1 MTTRNLTSL
10 FSPRAVA
17 LLGASNDPGSVG
29 QVVAHNLTG
38 SGFAGS
44 IMLVNPHAREVGGVA
59 TFASVADL
67 PATPDLA
74 VIATPPK
81 AVPQLI
87 AELGARGCRAAVIIT
102 AGFDR
107 ELRDAT
113 LAAARPYLMR
123 IVGPNSL
130 GFLSPVRG
138 INASFSHGTPTANSL
153 ALVTQS
159 GAIATSMIDWAV
171 GRDVGF
177 SHIISLGDMV
187 DVDFGDLLDFLATD
201 TETSAILLYAETV
214 TQARKF
220 MSAGRIAARAKP
232 VIVVKGGRSHAGA
245 AAALSHTG
253 AMAGAD
259 VVYDA
264 AFRRAGMLRVRTL
277 RELFDAAETLASG
290 LKPEGNRLTIVTNGG
305 GLGVLAADALELA
318 GGRLSCLS
326 AGTQQKLDAV
336 LPATWSHA
344 NPVDIIGDA
353 PGSRYQA
360 ALDIVLQDENTDAV
374 LVLNCP
380 TGVADSMEAAQA
392 VAQAHAKAPLR
403 PLIGCWAGEA
413 TTAAPRALLGRARI
427 PTYGTPD
434 EAVAAFLHLADYSN
448 NQKVLFETPATCRRG
463 EANSV
468 TATRDLVRQVIAGGR
483 NILTEPEAKAVLE
496 AYNIPVVA
504 TRVVRTPAEAAEA
517 ADAIGAPVVLKVL
530 SRQITHKSD
539 VGGVV
544 LDLPDGAAMRIAAQA
559 MLGRVKLA
567 RPDAV
572 IDGFS
577 VQKMI
582 HRPQAQELLLGVL
595 TDPTFGP
602 CILFGHGGVATEII
616 GDRCVGLP
624 PLSATLAKDM
634 ISQTRVARLLAG
646 FRNRKAADLDA
657 IASAIVSLS
666 DLITD
671 VPEIAEL
678 DINPLLADAGGVLAL
693 DARIVVRDPAPGL
706 ELAIR
711 PYPTHLCRPLAG
723 FPTVTVRPIKPED
736 SARIVEMASD
746 AKPEYLKLRFHG
758 GVALSAGSLALRM
771 SQIDY
776 DREMTLVAEAHGG
789 EFEGVVRLV
798 FDPDFVSAEIAII
811 MRKAAQ
817 QPGIAP
823 ALMTEALS
831 YARTRGAQRVWVD
844 VTSGNDE
851 ALTLGRSL
859 GGRISRSPVD
869 AAFQRIEYPVQAPR
883 P

>member
-10 FSPRAVA
+10 FSPKAVA
-17 LLGASNDPGSVG
+17 LIGASNDAGSVG
-29 QVVAHNLTG
+29 RVLAHNLTG
-38 SGFAGS
+38 GGFAGS

-59 TFASVADL
+59 AFASVADL
-67 PATPDLA
+67 PMTPDLA
-74 VIATPPK
+74 VIATPPR

-102 AGFDR
+102 AGFDT
-107 ELRDAT
+107 ELRNAT

-138 INASFSHGTPTANSL
+138 INASFSHSTPTANSL

-171 GRDVGF
+171 GRGVGF

-201 TETSAILLYAETV
+201 TETSAILLYAENV
-214 TQARKF
+214 THVRKF

-232 VIVVKGGRSHAGA
+232 VIVVKGGRSRAGA

-253 AMAGAD
+253 AMAGED
-259 VVYDA
+259 FVYDA
-264 AFRRAGMLRVRTL
+264 AFRRAGMLRVTTL

-290 LKPEGNRLTIVTNGG
+290 LNPEGNRLTIITNGG

-318 GGRLSCLS
+318 GGRLSSLS
-326 AGTQQKLDAV
+326 AGTKQKLDAV

-344 NPVDIIGDA
+344 NPIDIIGDA
-353 PGSRYQA
+353 PGSRYEA
-360 ALDIVLQDENTDAV
+360 ALDIVLQDDNTDAV

-380 TGVADSMEAAQA
+380 TGVADSMEAAEA
-392 VAQAHAKAPLR
+392 VTRSHARAPLR

-434 EAVAAFLHLADYSN
+434 EAVAAFLHLAEYSR
-448 NQKVLFETPATCRRG
+448 NQKALFETPAACRRA

-468 TATRDLVRQVIAGGR
+468 TATRDLVRQVIASGR
-483 NILTEPEAKAVLE
+483 SILTEPEAKAVLA

-504 TRVVRTPAEAAEA
+504 TRTVRTPADAAEA
-517 ADAIGAPVVLKVL
+517 ADAIGAPVALKVL

-544 LDLPDGAAMRIAAQA
+544 LDLPDGAATRVAAQA
-559 MLGRVKLA
+559 MLERVKLA

-572 IDGFS
+572 IDGFT
-577 VQKMI
+577 VQQMV
-582 HRPQAQELLLGVL
+582 HRPHAQELLLGVV

-602 CILFGHGGVATEII
+602 CIMFGHGGVATEII

-624 PLSATLAKDM
+624 PLSTSLARDM

-646 FRNRKAADLDA
+646 FRNRKAADLAA

-666 DLITD
+666 DLVTD

-678 DINPLLADAGGVLAL
+678 DVNPLLADADGVLAL
-693 DARIVVRDPAPGL
+693 DARIVVREPGPGL

-711 PYPTHLCRPLAG
+711 PYPAQPDHALAG
-723 FPTVTVRPIKPED
+723 FPTVTVRPIRPED
-736 SARIVEMASD
+736 STRIIEMASD
-746 AKPEYLKLRFHG
+746 VKPEDLKLRFHG
-758 GVALSAGSLALRM
+758 GVDLPVRSLALRL

-776 DREMTLVAEAHGG
+776 DRELTLVAEAHGG
-789 EFEGVVRLV
+789 GFEGVVRLI
-798 FDPDFVSAEIAII
+798 FDPDFGSAEIAII
-811 MRKAAQ
+811 MTRAAQ
-817 QPGIAP
+817 KRGIGP

-831 YARTRGAQRVWVD
+831 YARTRGAQRVWGD
-844 VTSGNDE
+844 VMSGNDA
-851 ALTLGRSL
+851 ALSLGRAL

-869 AAFQRIEYPVQAPR
+869 AAFQRIEYLVQAPGT
-883 P
+883 